1 MRFSDK
7 KPIIMYQKPT
17 ESLFDNV
24 RWRSLAL
31 RLFFLLFPF
40 FLTQTVKCQTE
51 YIESYEDYILVRTGI
66 TNRSLNLNLS
76 PRENGLTKYLER
88 LWYRPNVSSTLGLG
102 VRFKGF
108 GISYAFE
115 IIDDPLIG
123 GLTNKS
129 KYTDIRIN
137 SLGRKVGYDINYQD
151 YQGFFRSNF
160 DINGLGNLFKSIKN
174 LGSQDSVFTKDD
186 LRIRNYS
193 ANVYYVF
200 KPEKFSYRT
209 AFIFDERQL
218 KSGGSFLV
226 NGSINLTKISTD
238 SIIVPNNIE
247 IDFHPSALYSN
258 VNFYTL
264 SIAPG
269 YAYNF
274 IYKEKFYTSL
284 GVSAMAG
291 LAFFEGERDNSNSR
305 FFRPS
310 LNGVARLSLGY
321 HGPLCIIGA
330 SFTGDFKAV
339 NLPSVQF
346 RTSVLELSFFV
357 AYRIHTNWMK
367 GKKSFFEFGKR
378 KLKN

>member
-1 MRFSDK
+1 MNSSSIQDILIKNENVIFIFRK
-7 KPIIMYQKPT
+7 LPYQ
-17 ESLFDNV
+17 FV
-24 RWRSLAL
+24 WQFC
-31 RLFFLLFPF
+31 LFFLF
-40 FLTQTVKCQTE
+40 FFAPKEGECQSEKIKT
-51 YIESYEDYILVRTGI
+51 YDDHILVRTGI

-102 VRFKGF
+102 LRFKGL
-108 GISYAFE
+108 GISYSFK
-115 IIDDPLIG
+115 IIDDPLID

-160 DINGLGNLFKSIKN
+160 DINGFNNFYRSIKN
-174 LGSQDSVFTKDD
+174 LGKQDSVFTRDD

-193 ANVYYVF
+193 ANVYYIF
-200 KPEKFSYRT
+200 KPEKFSYR
-209 AFIFDERQL
+209 AAYVFDERQL

-226 NGSINLTKISTD
+226 NGSINLTKINAD
-238 SIIVPNNIE
+238 SSIVPNNTEIE
-247 IDFHPSALYSN
+247 FRSSALYSDA
-258 VNFYTL
+258 NFYTL
-264 SIAPG
+264 AIAPG

-291 LAFFEGERDNSNSR
+291 LAFFEGKKDNSNSS
-305 FFRPS
+305 FLRPA

-321 HGPLCIIGA
+321 HGSLWITGA
-330 SFTGDFKAV
+330 SLTGDFKAV

-346 RTSVLELSFFV
+346 RTSVLELSFFI
-357 AYRIHTNWMK
+357 AYRIHTN
-367 GKKSFFEFGKR
+367 
-378 KLKN
+378 